1 MNMPI
6 QTVKQYID
14 RHHKDEAD
22 INYLQVAL
30 SIVFDPNVD
39 PYLRNAMASN
49 LTKHL
54 CETGAP
60 NQFLPSKHAV
70 EGVVHSLCG
79 EWQRLTNKRRIE
91 AVDVDLAE
99 WIIGKK
105 VGMIAGEYI
114 RETHI
119 PTQVF
124 GRLVLT
130 TSALHCT
137 LTINDNMAVI
147 ERATRRDPRAAY
159 GLV

>member
-1 MNMPI
+1 MNMAVD
-6 QTVKQYID
+6 TVMGYITEHNLGEGRID
-14 RHHKDEAD
+14 
-22 INYLQVAL
+22 YLQLAL
-30 SIVFDPNVD
+30 SIVFDEKVN
-39 PYLRNAMASN
+39 PYLRTAMASN

-70 EGVVHSLCG
+70 ESVVHSLCG

-114 RETHI
+114 CETHI